1 MRYRNTTKKWSNSLF
16 ITVALGALLVFL
28 YHPIAAQTATELEY
42 QRQRLIKEIEA
53 TNSQLA
59 QAKQNKTS
67 ILEQYLVI
75 KRRVEKRQ
83 ALIAT
88 LEQEI
93 SYINKSIQR
102 TELVIN
108 SLEEDIER
116 LHQEYSAMLRQA
128 YRQKLN
134 DNHWL
139 FFLSAQSF
147 NDAARRWRYLKQYDQ
162 YRKKQERLIYETK
175 RTLEN
180 KVNLLQQGRLEKE
193 KLIEENKQQQA
204 LLNTELKDKNI
215 LLGKL
220 KSHETKL
227 AQSLETAEK
236 KRKELDAAIERI
248 ILAETK
254 RRAEES
260 SAATAAESSDFR
272 AMLGKLPSPIDG
284 GVITKTFGVHPHPS
298 YPNVETFNNGI
309 NIQANSNNAVRA
321 VYQGKVLSK
330 QFVSS
335 YQNTVILSH
344 GNYYTVYSN
353 LETVSVNKGDFV
365 KAGQVIGVVS
375 SQKSELH
382 FEIWKEKQ
390 RLNPA
395 DWVKL

>member
-1 MRYRNTTKKWSNSLF
+1 MILLF
-16 ITVALGALLVFL
+16 LWQPVL
-28 YHPIAAQTATELEY
+28 AQTATELEY
-42 QRQRLIKEIEA
+42 QRQRLMKEIEV

-59 QAKQNKTS
+59 QAKQNKASTF
-67 ILEQYLVI
+67 EQYIVT
-75 KRRVEKRQ
+75 KKRVEKRQ
-83 ALIAT
+83 ALIST

-93 SYINKSIQR
+93 NYINKSILS

-108 SLEEDIER
+108 ALEEDVER
-116 LHQEYSAMLRQA
+116 LHQEYAAMLRHA

-134 DNHWL
+134 DSRWL
-139 FFLSAQSF
+139 FFFSAQSF
-147 NDAARRWRYLKQYDQ
+147 NDAAQRWRYLKQYDE
-162 YRKKQERLIYETK
+162 YRKKQERLIYQTK
-175 RTLEN
+175 KTLEN
-180 KVNLLQQGRLEKE
+180 KVNQLQKNRLEKE

-204 LLNTELKDKNI
+204 LLNKELKDKNI
-215 LLGKL
+215 LLSKL

-254 RRAEES
+254 RRAEEPS
-260 SAATAAESSDFR
+260 TATAAEGSEFR

-284 GVITKTFGVHPHPS
+284 GTITKTFGIHPHPS

-390 RLNPA
+390 RLNPS